1 MTHWF
6 RSTPFSADHGR
17 EWTETWLYRPL
28 GAPERTFDVKVKVG
42 KPLDVFALKGVDLGE
57 VQSYADFLA
66 RTAKRLYRNG
76 ADVQRLRACPVCN
89 ANIDGARRELQ
100 VFGEYYLRCSD
111 CGHVFVA
118 VRPEAEV
125 FDRVFT
131 DSETHSSTYV
141 DHRALE
147 TRMTQIVSPK
157 LDWCM
162 DVFHAYTGRRVKT
175 MLDVGTG
182 GGHMLAGAARRGIAV
197 EGFEKSKA
205 SRAFAQETFGL
216 RLRDDD
222 FLSAK
227 CNPAD
232 VVTFW
237 GLLEYVAQPR
247 QFIAAAKHVLAP
259 GGMLIVEVP
268 RVDALGTLVQ
278 AMDQAVVA
286 RHMDPTTHVNG
297 FTDGSLCT
305 ALVEE
310 GFGPVAVWYYGMD
323 AYETCVQIALKAGDS
338 QLFGTMAP
346 FIPVI
351 QEALDRGRQ
360 CDDIV
365 IAAVPLKQK

>member
-1 MTHWF
+1 M
-6 RSTPFSADHGR
+6 PFSADHGR
-17 EWTETWLYRPL
+17 EWTETWLYRPS
-28 GAPERTFDVKVKVG
+28 GAPERTFDVKVKAG
-42 KPLDVFALKGVDLGE
+42 KPLDVLALKGVDLDE
-57 VQSYADFLA
+57 VRSYADFLA
-66 RTAKRLYRNG
+66 RTAKRLYRDG
-76 ADVQRLRACPVCN
+76 ADVQKLRNCPVCN
-89 ANIDGARRELQ
+89 ANTNDARLALQ
-100 VFGEYYLRCSD
+100 VFGEHYLRCSA
-111 CGHVFVA
+111 CGHVFVGA
-118 VRPEAEV
+118 RPTAEA

-131 DSETHSSTYV
+131 DSEAHSSTYI
-141 DHRALE
+141 DDRAIE

-162 DVFHAYTGRRVKT
+162 DIFQAHTGRRIRK
-175 MLDVGTG
+175 MLDVGAG
-182 GGHMLAGAARRGIAV
+182 GGHMLAGAARRGVAV
-197 EGFEKSKA
+197 EGFERSKT
-205 SRAFAQETFGL
+205 SRAFAQKAFDL

-222 FLSAK
+222 FLSAT

-232 VVTFW
+232 LITFW

-247 QFIAAAKHVLAP
+247 EFIATAKRMLAP

-297 FTDGSLCT
+297 FTDESLCT

-323 AYETCVQIALKAGDS
+323 AYEACVQIALKAGDS
-338 QLFGTMAP
+338 QLFGAMAP

-365 IAAVPLKQK
+365 IAAIPLKR